1 VLSVISLLTSSSWIH
16 AKWTHPFKR
25 ATNEA
30 TAEPEEED
38 HRAAMRRL
46 IEEDVGEERYR
57 DEIRAIEA
65 TPEDH
70 EEGPRVVPSTLV
82 NNGNE

>member
-1 VLSVISLLTSSSWIH
+1 
-16 AKWTHPFKR
+16 
-25 ATNEA
+25 
-30 TAEPEEED
+30 
-38 HRAAMRRL
+38 MRRL